1 MLLGLTGKLESGKST
16 LAKQIMKNYT
26 EGGVYMMAF
35 AKPLKDICHEYF
47 GFTHDDLYTPD
58 GKKKYNEIWEM
69 TTREFMQ
76 RLGQGLRDAI
86 GPDVWVKLLERRIL
100 EKKDIYSLI
109 IIDDARMPNELEMI
123 RKLGGKTIRV
133 TRPDHVA
140 VSNGIKNHPSEQD
153 LPDEL
158 IDIDLINDGTPEQL
172 YERFH
177 LLLPNV

>member
-16 LAKQIMKNYT
+16 LAKQIQLHHK

-35 AKPLKDICHEYF
+35 AKPLKDMCQEYF
-47 GFTHDDLYTPD
+47 GFTYDDLYTPD
-58 GKKKYNEIWEM
+58 GKKNRNALWDM

-86 GPDVWVKLLERRIL
+86 SPDVWVTLMECRVMA
-100 EKKDIYSLI
+100 KKDIYPLI
-109 IIDDARMPNELEMI
+109 IIDDARMPNELNMI
-123 RKLGGKTIRV
+123 HRLGGKVIRV
-133 TRPDHVA
+133 TRPGHIA
-140 VSNGIKNHPSEQD
+140 ISHGIQNHPSEQD

-158 IDIDLINDGTPEQL
+158 IDYDLVNDSTPEEL
-172 YERFH
+172 YNRFH